1 MATTTNFGW
10 ETPDDTD
17 LVKDGAAAM
26 RTLGNSIDTSFVD
39 LKGGTTGQILSKNS
53 NTDLDYLWITN
64 DVGDIT
70 AVTAGTGISGG
81 GTSGAVTITN
91 SMATAMTAK
100 GDLIVATGSGTF
112 AAQAVGA
119 NGTVLTANSAQADGV
134 EWVAPA
140 SGGMTLIS
148 TTTLSGTS
156 ITISSIPQ
164 TYNHL
169 QLVVTGFVPGTNQHY
184 QAFDFYT
191 GSSSSV
197 GGYDLYQID
206 SISTSNTATAGSGKY
221 YTTRTAA
228 PGWSNSSNSTSHS
241 IINVFDYTRTGVMH
255 VINSTT
261 SYTDGNGVK
270 RTSFNFANSN
280 NTGAINAVNVSTGL
294 SGTISGTVYLYGVK

>member
-1 MATTTNFGW
+1 MAAG
-10 ETPDDTD
+10 
-17 LVKDGAAAM
+17 
-26 RTLGNSIDTSFVD
+26 LGFKTF
-39 LKGGTTGQILSKNS
+39 
-53 NTDLDYLWITN
+53 
-64 DVGDIT
+64 
-70 AVTAGTGISGG
+70 
-81 GTSGAVTITN
+81 
-91 SMATAMTAK
+91 
-100 GDLIVATGSGTF
+100 ATGD
-112 AAQAVGA
+112 
-119 NGTVLTANSAQADGV
+119 VLTAADTNGYLMQGVLVFASAAARDAAITVPEEGQFAYLKDTNVTTYYTGSAWANLDTTGMTNPMTTTGDTIYSSSGSTPARLGIGSTGQVLTVAAGV
-134 EWVAPA
+134 PSWATPA

-206 SISTSNTATAGSGKY
+206 SISTSNTSTAGSGKY

-241 IINVFDYTRTGVMH
+241 IINVYDYTRTGVLH

-270 RTSFNFANSN
+270 RTSWNFANSN